1 MNMVRH
7 DFSLGTLLSRLSD
20 QILLWAAS
28 QITSWLVEVVLD
40 SAVALWVHEHLRLA
54 AGLHSVPL
62 GRLLRLLLVVAVHS
76 GVILLAEQVRL
87 SGRPGRRSCIARLV
101 ARSYSRVVLDH
112 GFDFVGGALSVT
124 RVTGTAIAVAVSA
137 LRLVD
142 VERSGMLVRDVQI
155 TTGAVLVLLLLPVQ
169 AARD

>member
-1 MNMVRH
+1 MNMVCH

-40 SAVALWVHEHLRLA
+40 STVALWVHEHLRLA
-54 AGLHSVPL
+54 AGLHTVPL
-62 GRLLRLLLVVAVHS
+62 ARLLRLLPVVVDYS

-87 SGRPGRRSCIARLV
+87 SGRPGRRCCIARLV

-124 RVTGTAIAVAVSA
+124 RVTATAIAVAVSA

-155 TTGAVLVLLLLPVQ
+155 TTGGS
-169 AARD
+169 

>member
-1 MNMVRH
+1 MVRH
-7 DFSLGTLLSRLSD
+7 DFSLGNLLSRLSD

-62 GRLLRLLLVVAVHS
+62 GRLLRLLLPVVVVRS

-155 TTGAVLVLLLLPVQ
+155 TTGGVLVLLLLPVQ